1 MVMTHIKPEVSPAVT
16 VGALATAPMNRQV
29 SSVVRATATTTRR
42 TKIIINV
49 KMSAL
54 QRAPKDIWSQ
64 SKRTVQGAA
73 KLATM
78 TTMQATKEATL
89 VAIPEAMTITTK
101 RVVLVEATQI
111 AWLEAKVG
119 AMQMISMARM
129 AASLEVGA
137 VKMILTTMGV
147 ATQAAE
153 LAVLSTM
160 RYGTMLMRTNLL
172 AEKVGVMMRGSKPG
186 VAFLGGMRTMQGISM
201 RVALLAVEA

>member
-1 MVMTHIKPEVSPAVT
+1 
-16 VGALATAPMNRQV
+16 LATAPRNREV
-29 SSVVRATATTTRR
+29 SSVARATATTTRR
-42 TKIIINV
+42 TKIINV
-49 KMSAL
+49 KTSTINTMSAL

-78 TTMQATKEATL
+78 MTMQATKEATQ

-101 RVVLVEATQI
+101 RVVLMEATQK
-111 AWLEAKVG
+111 ALLEAEVG

-137 VKMILTTMGV
+137 LKMILTTMAV

-153 LAVLSTM
+153 LVVLSTM
-160 RYGTMLMRTNLL
+160 RHGTMLMRTNLL

-186 VAFLGGMRTMQGISM
+186 VALLAVVQGAMRTMQGTTM
-201 RVALLAVEA
+201 RVAFQAVEA

>member
-1 MVMTHIKPEVSPAVT
+1 
-16 VGALATAPMNRQV
+16 LATAPRNREV
-29 SSVVRATATTTRR
+29 SSVARATATTTRR
-42 TKIIINV
+42 TKIINV
-49 KMSAL
+49 KTSTINTMSAL

-78 TTMQATKEATL
+78 MTMQATKEATQ

-101 RVVLVEATQI
+101 RVVLMEATQI
-111 AWLEAKVG
+111 ALLEAEVG
-119 AMQMISMARM
+119 ATQMISTARM

-153 LAVLSTM
+153 LVVLSTM
-160 RYGTMLMRTNLL
+160 RHGTMLMRTNLL

-186 VAFLGGMRTMQGISM
+186 VALLAVVQGAMRTMQGTTM
-201 RVALLAVEA
+201 RVAFQAVEA